1 MMKLEKK
8 NNKIENFIRNVLY
21 RYNLYKLIN
30 KGRKVIGFK
39 RFQWEKKK
47 NKRK

>member
-39 RFQWEKKK
+39 RF
-47 NKRK
+47 